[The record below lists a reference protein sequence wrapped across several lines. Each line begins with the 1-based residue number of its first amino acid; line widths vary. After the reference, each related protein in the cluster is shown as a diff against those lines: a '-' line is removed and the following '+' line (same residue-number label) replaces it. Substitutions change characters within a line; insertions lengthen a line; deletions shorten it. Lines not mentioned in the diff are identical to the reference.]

1 MTEDQRNDG
10 TIRDLHAM
18 GNPDNLYTSSEG
30 GYGMEEG
37 PFENRLPTGI
47 VATGQ
52 RPTKFWAE
60 SSLERSK
67 AIGKMRGPYMSR
79 GT

>member
-18 GNPDNLYTSSEG
+18 GNPDNLYTSAEG
-30 GYGMEEG
+30 AYGNEEG
-37 PFENRLPTGI
+37 PIENKLPTGI
-47 VATGQ
+47 VATGM
-52 RPTKFWAE
+52 RPAKLFSETSIARNRA
-60 SSLERSK
+60 L
-67 AIGKMRGPYMSR
+67 GKMKGPYLSR